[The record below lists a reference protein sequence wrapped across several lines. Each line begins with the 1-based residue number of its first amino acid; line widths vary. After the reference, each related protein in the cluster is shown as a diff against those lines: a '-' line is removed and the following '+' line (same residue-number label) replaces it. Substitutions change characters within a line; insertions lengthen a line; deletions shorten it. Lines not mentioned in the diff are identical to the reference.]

1 MKKLTMVF
9 VLSMLVLAGCGNQD
23 SDSNA
28 DVAAN
33 SDGTY
38 PTITW
43 YQIGAAPAAE
53 QDVEAAMNEILEPT
67 VGADIDIIW
76 YDYGE
81 YEDKMNMKFSANEP
95 MDIVFAS
102 PLSFEENVANKKYLA
117 LNDYLDNGP
126 LTDTKKVINEKFW
139 TGVTVD
145 DQVYAIPTN
154 KEITT
159 QLYYLF
165 DEDLVKKYDFDP
177 TKVESMQDTEPFLQ
191 DVLDGE
197 GYAPTSNDLN
207 WNGLGKDLSLDCVAD
222 LDLQVCLDPENP
234 EKGYQWVYDIDGYQ
248 DEMEY
253 IDQLIDSGLM
263 MSDTLDIVDF
273 ATTDHG
279 MIKQEGFPGAEVTWE
294 KTFGKNY
301 DVQPI
306 GNPVVTTDSTR
317 GSMNVISATSKNPEL
332 AAKVINEVNT
342 NPELRTIFAY
352 GVEGKQWQY
361 DTDGKIEFLDGAND
375 YQVGVYEQGNFFILP
390 LAQGEPEDKWDQFEK
405 LNSTSTESPA
415 LGFAPDLSEFSAEL
429 ANSKNMLEKHQVTL
443 MLGNFN
449 NPQEDI
455 DKAKSDLEKVGFFDL
470 IDEINNQYK
479 EWQTE
484 QE

>member
-1 MKKLTMVF
+1 MKKLIMTF
-9 VLSMLVLAGCGNQD
+9 VLSFFVLAGCSSNQND
-23 SDSNA
+23 D
-28 DVAAN
+28 DKTEVA
-33 SDGTY
+33 STDGSY

-53 QDVEAAMNEILEPT
+53 AEVEAEMNKILEPT
-67 VGADIDIIW
+67 VGADIDIVW

-102 PLSFEENVANKKYLA
+102 PLAFEENVANKKYLP
-117 LNDYLDNGP
+117 LDDYLNSDVLG
-126 LTDTKKVINEKFW
+126 DTKKEINEKFW

-145 DQVYAIPTN
+145 DQIYAIPTN

-165 DEDLVKKYDFDP
+165 DSEMVDKYDFDP
-177 TKVESMQDTEPFLQ
+177 SKVTKMQDTEEFLQ
-191 DVLDGE
+191 DVLKGE
-197 GYAPTSNDLN
+197 GYAPISNDLN
-207 WNGLGKDLSLDCVAD
+207 WNGLGKDLSLDCVAA

-234 EKGYQWVYDIDGYQ
+234 EAGYQWVYDIDGYQ
-248 DEMEY
+248 EEMEY
-253 IDQLIDSGLM
+253 VDHLIDTGSM

-273 ATTDHG
+273 ATTDHA

-294 KTFGKNY
+294 KTFGHDY

-306 GNPVVTTDSTR
+306 GKPVVTTDSTR
-317 GSMNVISATSKNPEL
+317 GSMNVISATSENPEL

-352 GVEGKQWQY
+352 GVQGKQWDY
-361 DTDGKIEFLDGAND
+361 NDDDKIEFLDGASD

-390 LAQGEPEDKWDQFEK
+390 LAAGEPDDKWEQFEE
-405 LNSTSTESPA
+405 LNTTSTESPA

-429 ANSKNMLEKHQVTL
+429 ANSKNMLDKHQVTL
-443 MLGNFN
+443 MLANFDD
-449 NPQEDI
+449 PDTDI
-455 DKAKSDLEKVGFFDL
+455 AAGRADLEKVGFFDL
-470 IDEINNQYK
+470 IDEINKQYK
-479 EWQTE
+479 AWLE
-484 QE
+484 QQ